1 MTSAAIRPAM
11 AGPGS
16 HGLSHA
22 QTMRVVLGSLVPVF
36 MGSMGQSN
44 VASALPSIG
53 RALGAEGD
61 LSWVITIYLLTSTAA
76 TPLYGKLSDIHG
88 RRIVLLGA
96 LWIFILGS
104 LGCALAPTMPT
115 LIVCRAIQG
124 LGAGGISSVPLTIL
138 GDIAPPRLR
147 PRYYTYFSLVYITA
161 GAVGPAFGGF
171 CAQYADWTLIFWSNL
186 PVCVAGL
193 AITGRSLRLLPRHDR
208 PSPLDWAGAALILAA
223 SALTMFVLNA
233 GGKSWPWTSPQTL
246 GLALACLLLWLG
258 FVARQRTAPA
268 PLIPLDV
275 VRDPIVRM
283 ATAANALG
291 WGSVMT
297 LNIYLPV
304 YLQLVHHVAP
314 ANAGLALMVFMT
326 TVNLSALI
334 GSALT
339 ARVEHYKR
347 PGIISMCVCLAATV
361 VLAWRTRDMGLM
373 EFQVIT
379 GLIGLGFGAV
389 APITTVAMQNAVALH
404 QLGTA
409 SATMSFSRGLFTTF
423 VTAGFGVVI
432 FAAAPAGGGPIE
444 PAAAAFGFEWAFAGA
459 ALLLGLSLVALIL
472 LEEKPLAQVHPSQS

>member
-1 MTSAAIRPAM
+1 MTSAAIGTAT
-11 AGPGS
+11 AGDGLT
-16 HGLSHA
+16 HG
-22 QTMRVVLGSLVPVF
+22 QTMRIVLGSLVPCF

-104 LGCALAPTMPT
+104 LGCALAPSMPA
-115 LIVCRAIQG
+115 LVLCRALQG
-124 LGAGGISSVPLTIL
+124 VGAGGISSVPLTIL

-147 PRYYTYFSLVYITA
+147 ARYYTYFSLVYITA

-171 CAQYADWTLIFWSNL
+171 CAQYANWTLIFWSNL
-186 PVCVAGL
+186 PVCLAGL
-193 AITGRSLRLLPRHDR
+193 LITGKSLRLLPRYDR
-208 PSPLDWAGAALILAA
+208 PSPLDWAGAALIVAA
-223 SALTMFVLNA
+223 SALTMFALNV
-233 GGKSWPWTSPQTL
+233 GGKSWPWASTQMIAL
-246 GLALACLLLWLG
+246 VIGCLALWLG

-297 LNIYLPV
+297 LNISLPV
-304 YLQLVHHVAP
+304 YLQLVHHVSP

-326 TVNLSALI
+326 TVNISALV

-347 PGIISMCVCLAATV
+347 PGIISMCVCLAATIA
-361 VLAWRTRDMGLM
+361 LAWRTRDMSLM

-432 FAAAPAGGGPIE
+432 FAAAPADGGAIAPETVAI
-444 PAAAAFGFEWAFAGA
+444 GFEWAFGGA
-459 ALLLGLSLVALIL
+459 ALLLALSLVALIL
-472 LEEKPLAQVHPSQS
+472 LEEKPLAQAHPGRA